1 MPETIDTRRRSHLAR
16 RALEKG
22 VQITD
27 NDIRDIFGPLSR
39 HARLTTRQLVAFG
52 RRNPIITRARLGEL
66 WHATARQRS
75 HWLHRLNE
83 DLVFAN
89 HLYVED
95 MHLLGDEAETLLV
108 QKGFIPA
115 EPWVAV
121 SRIGG
126 NSRAPSRIV
135 RLAHDHMASDFAI
148 DIEIGARQANA
159 LFRSHIDLI
168 AAAPEATRKLAKPL
182 AIPVTLDGVRA
193 TVEPDAL
200 FAIGSRVYA
209 LEADKGTESISAII
223 VPKMRAYREIVG
235 AGIIDAHLGIDN
247 LTVLFAT
254 TSVRR
259 MHHMMDALAKV
270 VANGRSRMFAFR
282 AEAEFAEFLRKPAP
296 TGRTLVAPWL
306 RAGHE
311 ELTLAPK

>member
-1 MPETIDTRRRSHLAR
+1 MVPDTEQSRRSHLHR
-16 RALEKG
+16 RALDRR

-27 NDIRDIFGPLSR
+27 ADIRDIFEPLAR

-52 RRNPIITRARLGEL
+52 RRNPIITRARLGDL

-89 HLYVED
+89 HLTVED
-95 MHLLGDEAETLLV
+95 MHLLGDEAETLLAA
-108 QKGFIPA
+108 KGLIPA

-126 NSRAPSRIV
+126 NSRAPSRIM
-135 RLAHDHMASDFAI
+135 RLAHDHMASDIAI

-159 LFRSHIDLI
+159 PFRSHIDLI

-193 TVEPDAL
+193 AVEPDAL
-200 FAIGSRVYA
+200 FAIGSRAYA
-209 LEADKGTESISAII
+209 LETDKGTESISAVI

-235 AGIIDAHLGIDN
+235 AGIVDAHLGVDN

-259 MHHMMDALAKV
+259 MQHMIDALAKIV
-270 VANGRSRMFAFR
+270 TGGKSRMFAFR
-282 AEAEFAEFLRKPAP
+282 AETGFGEFLRKPSP
-296 TGRTLVAPWL
+296 SGRLFSDEWRRV
-306 RAGHE
+306 GHGD
-311 ELTLAPK
+311 LTMAA